1 MSRFARSRPAAG
13 SENGL
18 GGVAHQPGR
27 VACLRARPALEQAGA
42 ELAVNGLFAAQLA
55 VAGELLDILRAPES
69 DLPATTELLSSLP
82 VTSPVL
88 ARSLPRILQH
98 DIAPKFPLDLVAKD
112 LDYLIQQA
120 GDQGTPV
127 LDAVLHRVRARA
139 ATDDIVA
146 LATA

>member
-1 MSRFARSRPAAG
+1 
-13 SENGL
+13 
-18 GGVAHQPGR
+18 
-27 VACLRARPALEQAGA
+27 
-42 ELAVNGLFAAQLA
+42 
-55 VAGELLDILRAPES
+55 
-69 DLPATTELLSSLP
+69 
-82 VTSPVL
+82 
-88 ARSLPRILQH
+88 
-98 DIAPKFPLDLVAKD
+98 LDLVAKD